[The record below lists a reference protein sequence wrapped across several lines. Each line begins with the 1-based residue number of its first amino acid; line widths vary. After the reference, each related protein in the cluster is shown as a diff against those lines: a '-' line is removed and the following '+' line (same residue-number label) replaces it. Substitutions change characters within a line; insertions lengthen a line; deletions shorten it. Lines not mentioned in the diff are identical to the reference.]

1 MSICRRHPSLGR
13 AKSNHII
20 PCSPTNLISPLRR
33 LRDIEMSSVTNRLRN
48 FLLKPQSSIWLT
60 ILRVGLGL
68 QVLCYGLSLRG
79 DWLELLGRENQGLIR
94 RDLTE
99 AILSA
104 RSPFIPRVGWMD
116 IGAHLGLSEPTVLW
130 TVWHALTVWAMLF

>member
-1 MSICRRHPSLGR
+1 
-13 AKSNHII
+13 
-20 PCSPTNLISPLRR
+20 
-33 LRDIEMSSVTNRLRN
+33 MSSVTNRLRN

-130 TVWHALTVWAMLF
+130 TVWTVLMVAALLVAVGLFCRISSAVVWLLYLSTAKSAEL